1 MEIGSIHEEGRSSE
15 EIALCDAKE
24 YISILDSEIDRLNKT
39 VSQLLSF
46 VRPKQQII
54 SKVSLDDI
62 LSWCES
68 MVKSQAEKQG
78 IALMTGRIGGAV
90 SVLADSEML
99 RHIVMNL
106 SLNAIQSMDPL
117 DGERKKV
124 LSIGVGRTAT
134 VNGTG
139 ETGVIRVSDTGPGYR
154 KRYSTASLT
163 HFLLHARMGQ
173 GWG

>member
-90 SVLADSEML
+90 SVLADRRNAPAH
-99 RHIVMNL
+99 RHESL
-106 SLNAIQSMDPL
+106 SQRHQSMDPL

-124 LSIGVGRTAT
+124 LSIVVGRTAT

-139 ETGVIRVSDTGPGYR
+139 
-154 KRYSTASLT
+154 K
-163 HFLLHARMGQ
+163 Q
-173 GWG
+173 GSYA